1 MKEKIHPKYFKTKA
15 NCACGAAFDI
25 GSTKENIRVEIC
37 SKCHPLFTGKQKILD
52 TEGRIEKFKK
62 RMAKAAPITE
72 KKAASK
78 KSKKSKTVRKVQK
91 TKLKKKPKK

>member
-1 MKEKIHPKYFKTKA
+1 MKEKIHPKYFTTKA
-15 NCACGAAFDI
+15 TCACGASFDI
-25 GSTKENIRVEIC
+25 GSTKENIKVEIC

-52 TEGRIEKFKK
+52 TEGRVEKFKK
-62 RMAKAAPITE
+62 RMAKAAPA
-72 KKAASK
+72 KKKKTTKK